1 MPGAWA
7 HSHYWSGAGVPDD
20 PPVDQPSGSGRR
32 GYIGWQAA
40 VIAISVLLAV
50 LTPGG

>member
-20 PPVDQPSGSGRR
+20 PPVDQPSGNRR
-32 GYIGWQAA
+32 GGYAGWQIGAL
-40 VIAISVLLAV
+40 VVSLLLAV
-50 LTPGG
+50 VTGG